1 VNDYL
6 SLTDLFL
13 VGLALD
19 VSGAALLAK
28 GLLISMP
35 MIAEVSAT
43 KWGGNQEVSADRC
56 RNRVDAEYGIT
67 FLLAGFV
74 LQAVG
79 YLLALE
85 GVHTETGER
94 RMAAAAA
101 LGLAGAG
108 AAWFTWWL
116 THRSRVEQ
124 LEIAVA
130 DLANEMD

>member
-1 VNDYL
+1 MDNYL

-19 VSGAALLAK
+19 ISGAALLAK
-28 GLLISMP
+28 GLLISVP

-43 KWGGNQEVSADRC
+43 KWDGNQEVSADRC

-74 LQAVG
+74 LQAFG
-79 YLLALE
+79 YLLALA
-85 GVHTETGER
+85 GVHTETGGR
-94 RMAAAAA
+94 RVVVAGV

-108 AAWFTWWL
+108 VAWFAWWR
-116 THRSRVEQ
+116 THESRVEQ

-130 DLANEMD
+130 DLANEVD